1 MELLSGKSLEGVLI
15 GLQHVDTLV
24 HHFNFLLI
32 FNYLS
37 FLTFDFESS
46 LGPMY
51 PCVTRTYNPDKDE
64 CSRTY
69 GHKNPE
75 FPVLSLK
82 YIAEPAQNKTD

>member
-1 MELLSGKSLEGVLI
+1 
-15 GLQHVDTLV
+15 
-24 HHFNFLLI
+24 
-32 FNYLS
+32 
-37 FLTFDFESS
+37 
-46 LGPMY
+46 MY